1 MPSPLHEAL
10 CVLFRECPAL
20 GMTLARD
27 ALHVDIPTGA
37 SARVVSAE
45 FAELVPPEYRADVV
59 LLLDDEHGNA
69 VDAFIIEAQLQV
81 DLNKLYS
88 WHFYSAGARCRYRC
102 PATVVAVTF
111 DERVARWCSQPVV
124 VDRAGST
131 LRVMAL
137 GRDQIPRI
145 TDVES
150 ARALPELAVLS
161 AMAHGNEEGAEE
173 IGLAALAGC
182 APLDNERASLY
193 ADIIYA
199 NMGEIARRALEALM
213 EQKNYTYQTEFA
225 KKHFGAGEEE
235 GRRGLLIELLEERF
249 GTLPAE
255 VVARVEQA
263 SPEEISTWGRRIL
276 TADSVQAVFAAE
288 R

>member
-1 MPSPLHEAL
+1 
-10 CVLFRECPAL
+10 
-20 GMTLARD
+20 
-27 ALHVDIPTGA
+27 VD
-37 SARVVSAE
+37 V
-45 FAELVPPEYRADVV
+45 
-59 LLLDDEHGNA
+59 
-69 VDAFIIEAQLQV
+69 FIVEAQLQV
-81 DLNKLYS
+81 DVDKLYS
-88 WHFYSAGARCRYRC
+88 WHFYTAGARCRYRC

-111 DERVARWCSQPVV
+111 DERVERWCARPVI

-131 LRVMAL
+131 LRILVI

-161 AMAHGNEEGAEE
+161 AMAHGNEAGAEE

-213 EQKNYTYQTEFA
+213 EQRNYNYQTEFA
-225 KKHFGAGEEE
+225 KKHYSAG
-235 GRRGLLIELLEERF
+235 RSALLLEQLEERF
-249 GTLPAE
+249 GELPSD
-255 VVARVEQA
+255 VVARVEHA
-263 SPEEISTWGRRIL
+263 GPDEISTWGRRIL
-276 TADSVQAVFAAE
+276 TADSVQAVFAVE
-288 R
+288 P